1 MHMQGK
7 VVAWDAEKG
16 FGFIRGFQSHE
27 DAFFHIRDWEGVNP
41 PTLQAGVEYEEI
53 HVGGKGPRAM
63 GVVPVEGP
71 VIPKTSREALK
82 RERADIRQ
90 RKAQENPA
98 QQAAPESAS
107 AVARSRYAQER
118 AARREKWQL
127 GSIAALLG
135 LWAILLLVGIWM
147 RRMPWVVL
155 PGLALLNIV
164 TFFVYWKDKVAAE
177 QESIR
182 IREDA
187 LHGLALLGG
196 WPAAWLAQQVLRHKT
211 IKASFQAMYWLTV
224 LVNVAALATWVLW
237 PVFNPT
243 PPPPPPEPWQ

>member
-1 MHMQGK
+1 MHKQGK
-7 VVAWDAEKG
+7 VVAWDADKG
-16 FGFIRGFQSHE
+16 FGFIRSFQSPE
-27 DAFFHIRDWEGVNP
+27 DVYFHVRDWEGVNP

-71 VIPKTSREALK
+71 VIPKTARDALR

-90 RKAQENPA
+90 RKALEDQE
-98 QQAAPESAS
+98 QQLAS
-107 AVARSRYAQER
+107 APSTTIARSRYAQER
-118 AARREKWQL
+118 AARREKWRR

-135 LWAILLLVGIWM
+135 LWAMLLLWGIWT

-155 PGLALLNIV
+155 PGLVLLNIA

-182 IREDA
+182 IREDV
-187 LHGLALLGG
+187 LHGLALIGG

-211 IKASFQAMYWLTV
+211 IKRSFQAMFWLTV
-224 LVNVAALATWVLW
+224 CVNVVALAVWVLW
-237 PVFNPT
+237 PVFHPV